1 MAQEQLRSQWLA
13 GKAGCMNAWQQALA
27 LGLREASKEVQAY
40 LEHGPCG
47 TPPPFK
53 ILEFSGW
60 VPAWFQSS

>member
-47 TPPPFK
+47 TPPLLKF
-53 ILEFSGW
+53 
-60 VPAWFQSS
+60 